1 MLFDFLLSAYS
12 LGHSQGQVRVFDAT
26 ALSTLPR
33 GLTGTEVTMFG
44 LAQQLEKL
52 EHTVRIFTCWKPES
66 LLVTHENF
74 YQIAAGPEL
83 DDIADVVVAFHDAS
97 PLTGWP
103 ACVRLCWHQTVKPP
117 NSDRITHE
125 PVDAYIASTDVSAQ
139 HLSQMTPD
147 IPWYTVPNG
156 WDYGA
161 YPQSR
166 PVPGRI
172 FYHTSAER
180 GLHLLL
186 KAYPLI
192 RRRVHKAH
200 LVVYTRLETVKQHH
214 PGIWSEIEAGMQQP
228 GMSLELHPEGASRH
242 VVLEAL
248 SRAQVLAYPSEPNMP
263 CEVMPLSVMEACAL
277 GVPVVTAP
285 SDGFEQVFGRAIDVS
300 AFPPS
305 QHLDFFV
312 EHVVRVLTEPD
323 WCSDLGQRGKQWARG
338 YKFAQTAKQFLA
350 VVDSVLRQREGA
362 CSIDLDV

>member
-1 MLFDFLLSAYS
+1 
-12 LGHSQGQVRVFDAT
+12 
-26 ALSTLPR
+26 
-33 GLTGTEVTMFG
+33 MFG
-44 LAQQLEKL
+44 LAHQLAKL
-52 EHTVRIFTCWKPES
+52 GHVVSLYSCWNTAGQIGPR
-66 LLVTHENF
+66 LYAH
-74 YQIAAGPEL
+74 QIADGPYG
-83 DDIADVVVAFHDAS
+83 DDPTDVAVAFHDAS
-97 PLTGWP
+97 PLNGWP
-103 ACVRLCWHQTVKPP
+103 AAVRLCWHQTVMPP
-117 NSDRITHE
+117 YMDRMARE
-125 PVDAYIASTDVSAQ
+125 SVDAYIASTDVSAQ

-147 IPWYTVPNG
+147 IAWYTVPNG
-156 WDYGA
+156 WDYGT
-161 YPQSR
+161 YPR
-166 PVPGRI
+166 ARAVPGRI

-214 PGIWSEIEAGMQQP
+214 PGIWSEIEAGMKQP

-263 CEVMPLSVMEACAL
+263 CEVMPLSVMEACAM

-285 SDGFEQVFGRAIDVS
+285 SDGFERAFGRAIDVT

-338 YKFAQTAKQFLA
+338 YTFAQTAKQFLA
-350 VVDSVLRQREGA
+350 VVDSVLRHKEGL